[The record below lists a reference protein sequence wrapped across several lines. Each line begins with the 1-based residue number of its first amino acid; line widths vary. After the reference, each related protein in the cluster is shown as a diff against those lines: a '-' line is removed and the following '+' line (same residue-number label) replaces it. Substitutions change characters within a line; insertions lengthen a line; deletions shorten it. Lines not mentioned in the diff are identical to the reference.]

1 MLSYRL
7 GMPNFLEDMTMLET
21 FVCVSVGVIYLLISI
36 FTADDQSSTENEQ
49 LDKLDDGMG
58 NVFADGEHMTR
69 QEAEDAQARGELYD
83 TYY

>member
-21 FVCVSVGVIYLLISI
+21 FVCVSVVVIYLLISI
-36 FTADDQSSTENEQ
+36 FTADDQSSTESEQ

-58 NVFADGEHMTR
+58 NIIADGEHMTR

>member
-7 GMPNFLEDMTMLET
+7 GMPNFLEVMTMLET

-58 NVFADGEHMTR
+58 NTIADGEHMTR

-83 TYY
+83 TYN